1 MGSKGKA
8 LGPRSAFPPRPSP
21 VYAPP
26 MPPSDTALRSAF
38 ADIAF
43 PALQGGRAA
52 ELMALNRQFDRSQ
65 FWPPAQMR
73 AAQFLQLNQLIA
85 HATATVPFYAT
96 RLRAAGIDSAQPLT
110 EDAWRR
116 LPPLTRQDVQSAG
129 PRLNASSVPPSHG
142 ATSEVAS
149 GGSTG
154 VPVRIRKTALDNL
167 FWNALHIREEIW
179 HREDTLGDIVR
190 LRRVPPGA
198 SEAQK
203 AQIWSPDG
211 MTVADWGPPVNQI
224 WRTGKMHVLE
234 STQSPA
240 IQIAYLQRHTPAY
253 IFTNPSNLRLLL
265 THMRERAIT
274 LPGLKSVWTL
284 SEAVDDTLRT
294 LCRDVLGVRIV
305 HNYTAAE
312 TGWMALQ
319 CPQSDVLHVQSESC
333 LLEIV
338 DDANHPVSPGQTG
351 RVLVTPLHNFATPL
365 LRYEIGDTATLGPPC
380 PCGRH
385 LPVLTR
391 IAGRILDLLTLPD
404 GTLRRTDFNHYRL
417 SQIHAVREYQIVQRT
432 PTNIEI
438 LLVTARPLASE
449 ETDEVRAIMAT
460 EFTEGFTLTVTEV
473 PAIPRT
479 EAGKLRPFR
488 TELPTL

>member
-1 MGSKGKA
+1 
-8 LGPRSAFPPRPSP
+8 
-21 VYAPP
+21 
-26 MPPSDTALRSAF
+26 MPPSDTALRSAL

-65 FWPPAQMR
+65 FWPPEEMR
-73 AAQFLQLNQLIA
+73 AAQFRQLGHLLA
-85 HATATVPFYAT
+85 HAAATVPFYAA
-96 RLRAAGIDSAQPLT
+96 RLRAAGIDPAQPLT
-110 EDAWRR
+110 EAAWRR
-116 LPPLTRQDVQSAG
+116 LPPLTRQDVQAAG

-142 ATSEVAS
+142 ATSDVAT

-154 VPVRIRKTALDNL
+154 IPVRIRKTALDTL
-167 FWNALHIREEIW
+167 FWNAIHIREEIW

-190 LRRVPPGA
+190 LRRVPPGVN
-198 SEAQK
+198 EAQR
-203 AQIWSPDG
+203 AQICSPEG
-211 MTVADWGPPVNQI
+211 MTVADWGPPVNQV

-234 STQSPA
+234 STQPPA
-240 IQIAYLQRHTPAY
+240 IQIAYLQRHRPQY
-253 IFTNPSNLRLLL
+253 IFTFPSNLRLLL
-265 THMRERAIT
+265 AHMRDRKVELSGVR
-274 LPGLKSVWTL
+274 SVWTM
-284 SEAVDDTLRT
+284 SEAVDDTLRD
-294 LCRDVLGVRIV
+294 LCRQVLGARIV

-319 CPQSDVLHVQSESC
+319 CPDHDVFHVQSESC

-338 DDANHPVSPGQTG
+338 DDENSPVFPGETG

-365 LRYEIGDTATLGPPC
+365 LRYEIGDTATLGAPC

-391 IAGRILDLLTLPD
+391 IGGRILDLLTLPD

-417 SQIHAVREYQIVQRT
+417 SQIQAVREYQIVQRT
-432 PTNIEI
+432 RTSIDI
-438 LLVTARPLASE
+438 LLVTARPLTASE
-449 ETDEVRAIMAT
+449 TAEVRTIMAA
-460 EFTEGFTLTVTEV
+460 EFTEGFTLAITEV
-473 PAIPRT
+473 PAIART